1 MVSGLIPSHWQW
13 GPRHC
18 CKVSLVGMGG
28 AHQGLMGFVFAD
40 AEIDGFFPAAFI
52 SLHRWQIVKFQVLTS
67 LSSDWSLLAFLT
79 DVVFLSPHAD
89 LPLTHFHMFR
99 VFVKAKEATTLFI
112 SQCFVCQSFVRIHE
126 ELHSQFCP
134 VNREQLSYFFWLFFF
149 LAAKAPHWVFYWSD
163 RLCFQKAC
171 FWPAVKSLRHDSGC
185 ARTAFSQLIS
195 GFKDLC
201 GSNSS
206 SLRLRP
212 F

>member
-18 CKVSLVGMGG
+18 CKVSLVGKGG

-99 VFVKAKEATTLFI
+99 VFVKAKEATTLFT

-126 ELHSQFCP
+126 NCT
-134 VNREQLSYFFWLFFF
+134 VNFVLWT
-149 LAAKAPHWVFYWSD
+149 V
-163 RLCFQKAC
+163 
-171 FWPAVKSLRHDSGC
+171 
-185 ARTAFSQLIS
+185 
-195 GFKDLC
+195 
-201 GSNSS
+201 NSS
-206 SLRLRP
+206 ATFFGCFFS
-212 F
+212 